1 MTDEGEA
8 TMSRAPEPEL
18 PARVPE
24 NDKPLTPDL
33 PPRGVSA
40 PDLWDAEAEG
50 GDGPR
55 EEPQNEATGA
65 ADPKDPKPQ
74 EPTD

>member
-8 TMSRAPEPEL
+8 TASRAPEPEL

-33 PPRGVSA
+33 PPLGVSA
-40 PDLWDAEAEG
+40 PDLWEAEG

-55 EEPQNEATGA
+55 EEPQDKAGGA
-65 ADPKDPKPQ
+65 AEPKDPKPQ